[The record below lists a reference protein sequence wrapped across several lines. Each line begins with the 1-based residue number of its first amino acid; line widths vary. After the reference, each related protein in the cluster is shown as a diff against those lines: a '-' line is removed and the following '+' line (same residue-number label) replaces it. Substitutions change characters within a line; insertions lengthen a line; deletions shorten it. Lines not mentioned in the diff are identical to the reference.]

1 MQKLIKFDNED
12 NKNILDNED
21 VKAEKDLDQFLL
33 LFQWSVIKSI
43 FILI

>member
-33 LFQWSVIKSI
+33 LFHWSVIKSI